1 MKFGVTFGTV
11 APPHWLDVARTAD
24 RLGYE
29 SLWLPEHLVLP
40 LTMTGSPFE
49 GIDHPPLPAETPVYE
64 PIAYLSYV
72 AGLTARVRLGT
83 YVYLL
88 GIRHPFASARGW
100 ATLDIVSGG
109 RAMAGVGA
117 GWLAAEW
124 EAVGLDPRSRGGRLD
139 EAIGICRQLWTEPS
153 IEHHGHHFDF
163 GPVAFEP
170 KPVQRPIPIHVGG
183 ESRVALE
190 RAGRLGDGWL
200 GMAHTPESAASSA
213 ARLRRAAIES
223 GRPAGAVEVTV
234 SGSCDTAADLAAW
247 EAAGVDR
254 LIVRP
259 WTRSSDAVEAM
270 TRFAAAFPSQ
280 FPLPDP
286 AAGTPS
292 SLRSSPWR

>member
-11 APPHWLDVARTAD
+11 GPAHWLDVARAAD

-40 LTMTGSPFE
+40 VEMTGSPFQ
-49 GIDHPPLPAETPVYE
+49 GKGHPPLPAETPVYE
-64 PIAYLSYV
+64 PIGYLSYV
-72 AGLTARVRLGT
+72 AALTTRVRLGT

-109 RAMAGVGA
+109 RAVAGVGA

-124 EAVGLDPRSRGGRLD
+124 ESVGLDPRSRGGRLD
-139 EAIGICRQLWTEPS
+139 EAIGICRRLWTEPEV
-153 IEHHGHHFDF
+153 EHHGSHFDF

-183 ESRVALE
+183 ESSAALE

-200 GMAHTPESAASSA
+200 GMAHTPDTAALSV
-213 ARLRRAAIES
+213 ARLHRTAAEC
-223 GRPAGAVEVTV
+223 GRPPGAVEVTV
-234 SGSCDTAADLAAW
+234 SGSCDTDVDLAAW

-259 WTRSSDAVEAM
+259 WARSADAVEAM
-270 TRFAAAFPSQ
+270 TRFAAQFPSQ
-280 FPLPDP
+280 FPPPVHASDP
-286 AAGTPS
+286 
-292 SLRSSPWR
+292 